1 MEKIITKLIIAD
13 VDIFYKDQDIVV
25 RFYDGSREPK
35 EEEIV
40 NLVVVDPGFGYLY
53 LKFKGD
59 AALLS
64 GYLNEIIFSSDE
76 MVDAAIQYIED
87 LAPQSKNLYM
97 PYHIS
102 RVRETSCVEY
112 NGEY

>member
-1 MEKIITKLIIAD
+1 M
-13 VDIFYKDQDIVV
+13 VV
-25 RFYDGSREPK
+25 LDSS
-35 EEEIV
+35 
-40 NLVVVDPGFGYLY
+40 FGYLY

-76 MVDAAIQYIED
+76 MVDAAIEFVVE

-102 RVRETSCVEY
+102 RVRETSFVEY

>member
-1 MEKIITKLIIAD
+1 MKFHYKSFTCD

-25 RFYDGSREPK
+25 RFYDSSSEPQ

-59 AALLS
+59 AALLG
-64 GYLNEIIFSSDE
+64 GYLNEVIFSSNE
-76 MVDAAIQYIED
+76 MVDAAIQFIEN

-97 PYHIS
+97 PYHIL
-102 RVRETSCVEY
+102 RVRETSFVEY

>member
-1 MEKIITKLIIAD
+1 MKFHFKSFTCD
-13 VDIFYKDQDIVV
+13 VDIFYKDQDVMV
-25 RFYDGSREPK
+25 RFYDALREPK
-35 EEEIV
+35 EEDIV
-40 NLVVVDPGFGYLY
+40 NLVVVDSGFGYLY

-64 GYLNEIIFSSDE
+64 GYLNEVIFSSDE
-76 MVDAAIQYIED
+76 MVDAAIEYVVE

-102 RVRETSCVEY
+102 RVRETSFVEY